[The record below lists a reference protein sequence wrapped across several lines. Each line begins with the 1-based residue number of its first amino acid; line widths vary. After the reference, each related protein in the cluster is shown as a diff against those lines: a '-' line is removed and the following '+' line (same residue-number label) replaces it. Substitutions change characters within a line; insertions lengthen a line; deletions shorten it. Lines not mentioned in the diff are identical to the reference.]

1 MTKVCRYGGLEDED
15 MLQWTRTVVGKLWDQ
30 VIEEV
35 EARNVFTTN
44 IMWKSTGFLRHVVGE
59 TEQRGAIT
67 FTYVCEHW
75 KLFPVEDFL

>member
-30 VIEEV
+30 VLEEV

-44 IMWKSTGFLRHVVGE
+44 IMWKSAGFLSHVVGQ
-59 TEQRGAIT
+59 TEQRGTIT
-67 FTYVCEHW
+67 FTHVCEHW